1 MKHEGIHIVAHRMG
15 KNGAFVLAQCVYIP
29 FESFLRLNS
38 FFFFTF
44 RVWILLCVRNR
55 PRRCK
60 RARERAKERNRK
72 IWYFK
77 MDGNDTKAWRHKQAQ
92 ESPYTFS
99 KMIRPAFNNR
109 NEQQQ
114 TQPFLKPAFSE
125 NPIEISRQ
133 NTFSNTQIP
142 ILRRPNTFFVLC
154 YEKSNDDG
162 ERVSP
167 ALPSTWTHYISDS
180 VQEFIYLLKQFINF
194 AFFIEAGFVDL
205 WDLY

>member
-1 MKHEGIHIVAHRMG
+1 MKHEGTHIVAHRMG

-38 FFFFTF
+38 FFFSLF
-44 RVWILLCVRNR
+44 VCGYCCVYGIALVVARER
-55 PRRCK
+55 E
-60 RARERAKERNRK
+60 RERAKERNRK

-133 NTFSNTQIP
+133 NTFSNTHKYQFFDDRTHFLFCVTKNRMTMANAFRLPCHPHEHITFP
-142 ILRRPNTFFVLC
+142 IQCKNLFIC
-154 YEKSNDDG
+154 SSN
-162 ERVSP
+162 
-167 ALPSTWTHYISDS
+167 L
-180 VQEFIYLLKQFINF
+180 
-194 AFFIEAGFVDL
+194 
-205 WDLY
+205 